1 MPKTVLHFDAVDGKE
16 NYDIEFYNRARINEN
31 QTASHSF
38 NTKLTLTNSIPK
50 VKSISLLSCEI
61 PFSWF
66 NCRAENFSNSLS
78 FTITYGGVITN
89 LYVYLNPKN
98 YTNINDLLGDINYG
112 ISARNIV
119 QYPNLV
125 GFQLVFSLNPM
136 NSTKIV
142 IKANADMIM
151 ENEINCGAITINKS
165 VLASML
171 GVSFNRSIALPDL
184 FVHNMDLNYAF
195 LYASGSYTLA
205 PDNYA
210 ILNFTNIRKSS
221 SGANSRPTTFKIVL
235 NGSFGEVLSYEPAY
249 KQTIKLDDEPL
260 IDHLNI
266 RITDRNG
273 YSIYGNGSF
282 ISFSLE
288 IET

>member
-38 NTKLTLTNSIPK
+38 NTKLTLNTPIEK
-50 VKSISLLSCEI
+50 VKSITLVSCEI

-78 FTITYGGVITN
+78 FTIVYGGITTN
-89 LYVYLNPKN
+89 LYIYLNPKN
-98 YTNINDLLGDINYG
+98 YVSINDLIGDINYA
-112 ISARNIV
+112 ITARSAV
-119 QYPNLV
+119 KYPNLV
-125 GFQLVFSLNPM
+125 NFQMIFSLNPV
-136 NSTKIV
+136 NSSKIV
-142 IKANADMIM
+142 VKANGDMIM
-151 ENEINCGAITINKS
+151 ANDLTCGAVVINKS
-165 VLASML
+165 VLASMM
-171 GVSFNRSIALPDL
+171 GISFNRSIALPDL
-184 FVHNMDLNYAF
+184 FIHDMDLNFAF
-195 LYASGSYTLA
+195 LYASGSYTLQ

-210 ILNFTNIRKSS
+210 LLNFTNIRKSS
-221 SGANSRPTTFKIVL
+221 SGANNRMSSFKIVL
-235 NGSFGEVLSYEPAY
+235 NGSFGEVLSYEPQY
-249 KQTIKLDDEPL
+249 KQTIQLEDQL
-260 IDHLNI
+260 LDHLNI

-282 ISFSLE
+282 LSFSLE